1 MIVVRIILNV
11 LEDKQLEITQTLVSL
26 IKPVSRE
33 KGCKSFSVFCD
44 IQDKNRLCLIEE
56 WQTRE
61 NLDLHIKSHRFGV
74 LLGTKPLLSEPLNIR
89 IYTISHR
96 QGMKA
101 IEAVRTRGIPY
112 DEYIVNV
119 S

>member
-1 MIVVRIILNV
+1 MIVVKIILNV
-11 LEDKQLEITQTLVSL
+11 LADKQLEITQTLVSL
-26 IKPVSRE
+26 IEPVTRE
-33 KGCKSFSVFCD
+33 KGCKGCSVFSD

-61 NLDLHIKSHRFGV
+61 DLDLHIKSNRFGV
-74 LLGTKPLLSEPLNIR
+74 LLGIKPLLSTPLNIQ
-89 IYTISHR
+89 IYTVSHL
-96 QGMKA
+96 QGMA
-101 IEAVRTRGIPY
+101 TIEAVRTQGVQY